1 MAEVMRWLQLFPIE
15 IQEEILQNI
24 SDMEIER
31 VPIQINE
38 KVYWIPSEVGDLIDS
53 LEVRIRNVV

>member
-1 MAEVMRWLQLFPIE
+1 MAEVMGWLRLFPME

>member
-1 MAEVMRWLQLFPIE
+1 MAEVMGWLRLFPME

-24 SDMEIER
+24 SEMEIER

>member
-1 MAEVMRWLQLFPIE
+1 MAEVMGWLRLFQIE

-24 SDMEIER
+24 SDMGIER

>member
-1 MAEVMRWLQLFPIE
+1 MAEIMGGLQLFPME

-24 SDMEIER
+24 SDMGIER

>member
-1 MAEVMRWLQLFPIE
+1 MAEIMGWLQLFPME

-24 SDMEIER
+24 SDMDIER

>member
-1 MAEVMRWLQLFPIE
+1 MAEVMGGLRLFPIE

-24 SDMEIER
+24 SDMGIER